1 MLQVFLVG
9 FFFSFLG
16 SIPPGTINL
25 SVLQLG
31 LQNQLRG
38 ALFFSL
44 AATAVEFVYASLAV
58 EFQIFLTN
66 NTSITENFQIISA
79 LALMALGIIN
89 LSKKR
94 LQEPSQLGQG
104 RRNFKKGLLISAA
117 NPLAVPF
124 WVAVTAYLQNH
135 QFIVLT
141 SPYLFWGYVL
151 GICLGTL
158 VLLLLVA
165 QLAQKFRN
173 LFQNNLLVNKL
184 PGLIFVGMG
193 LYTFWS

>member
-9 FFFSFLG
+9 LLFSFLG

-25 SVLQLG
+25 SVIQLG

-38 ALFFSL
+38 ALSFAL

-58 EFQIFLTN
+58 EFQIFITS

-79 LALMALGIIN
+79 LAMMALGIIN

-94 LQEPSQLGQG
+94 LHEPPQLGQG
-104 RRNFKKGLLISAA
+104 HRNFKKGLLISVA

-141 SPYLFWGYVL
+141 SPYLFWGYLL
-151 GICLGTL
+151 GISLGTL
-158 VLLLLVA
+158 VLLLLVT